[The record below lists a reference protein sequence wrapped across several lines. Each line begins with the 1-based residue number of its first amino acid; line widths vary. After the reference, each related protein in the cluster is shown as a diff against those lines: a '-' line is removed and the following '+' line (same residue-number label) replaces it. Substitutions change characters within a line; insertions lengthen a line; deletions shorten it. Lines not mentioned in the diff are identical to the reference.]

1 MIGQTSLLV
10 TLVTLV
16 DRLPLPPP
24 PAQRGRGRPVTYPDR
39 LFLKALVVMIVR
51 HLHKVHEL
59 LAVLGQPTAEMGQLR
74 ALLALPDGRFP
85 ARRTWERRLAALP
98 ATLPAQIGCLGRH
111 LVALLRPWATCGR
124 AGAIDSTVLQAKG
137 GVWHKKDRDAGLVP
151 HTSIDTEAHW
161 TKSGWHGWVYGWKL
175 HLVTTV
181 AGVWLPLAAELT
193 AANAAD
199 NEVAPRLLT
208 ELPAE
213 VRFVLGDHQ
222 YGAPNVRALCDRDDR
237 VLVASRQGGYPH
249 TDDGVEVR
257 RIFHKLRSAAIEN
270 FNEQFKGIFDAH
282 GPVPTRG
289 LAATQRFALGAVLV
303 YQLLLWQRHEHGLD
317 LRLGLKPA
325 LKAA

>member
-10 TLVTLV
+10 TLVLLV

-24 PAQRGRGRPVTYPDR
+24 PAKRGRGRPVTYPDR
-39 LFLKALVVMIVR
+39 LFLKALVLMIVR

-59 LAVLGQPTAEMGQLR
+59 LTVLGQPTAEMRQLR
-74 ALLALPDGRFP
+74 ALLVLPDGRFP

-98 ATLPAQIGCLGRH
+98 ETLPAQIACLGRH
-111 LVALLRPWATCGR
+111 LVGLLRPWADCGR
-124 AGAIDSTVLQAKG
+124 AAAIDSTVLRALG
-137 GVWHKKDRDAGLVP
+137 GVWHKKDREAGKVP

-193 AANAAD
+193 PANAAD
-199 NEVAPRLLT
+199 NEVAPLLLAM
-208 ELPAE
+208 LPAE

-222 YGAPNVRALCDRDDR
+222 YDAPNVRAACGEAARI
-237 VLVASRQGGYPH
+237 LVASRKGGYPH

-270 FNEQFKGIFDAH
+270 FNEQFKASFDAH
-282 GPVPTRG
+282 GSVPTRG

-303 YQLLLWQRHEHGLD
+303 YQLLLWHRHEHGLD
-317 LRLGLKPA
+317 LRVGLKPA